1 MEKEPI
7 KISITLPTNAYFLS
21 GIRDFTLSM
30 IKNMTHFSD
39 QWAYRFQ
46 SVVDEL
52 CNNAIEHGSAPKQDI
67 KITFINHPDESV
79 EIIVEDTGTGK
90 KKMNASELQKIIEE
104 RTKPDYPFKEIRGR
118 GLAKIVA
125 AWTDE
130 LNFSD
135 LPNGGIQVRIKKH
148 LSTTQQSGLPQTTQN
163 SMHLV

>member
-1 MEKEPI
+1 M
-7 KISITLPTNAYFLS
+7 
-21 GIRDFTLSM
+21 
-30 IKNMTHFSD
+30 
-39 QWAYRFQ
+39 
-46 SVVDEL
+46 
-52 CNNAIEHGSAPKQDI
+52 
-67 KITFINHPDESV
+67 

-163 SMHLV
+163 SMHLVLT